1 MRFLLISVYTIY
13 VVIVE
18 DIGLHAAEEYAAESM
33 ALAMIVL
40 KLPDSK
46 VGVGALASIS
56 IFRLCQV
63 IVNTLGLSLASGRT
77 KIYFFSLLLLI
88 HAQFKTL
95 AEI

>member
-1 MRFLLISVYTIY
+1 LRFLLISVYTIY

-33 ALAMIVL
+33 ALPMIVL
-40 KLPDSK
+40 ILPDSK
-46 VGVGALASIS
+46 MGVGALTSIS
-56 IFRLCQV
+56 ICGLCQV
-63 IVNTLGLSLASGRT
+63 IVNTFGLSLAPSRT
-77 KIYFFSLLLLI
+77 IICFFSLLFLI

>member
-18 DIGLHAAEEYAAESM
+18 DIGLHAAEKDAAESM
-33 ALAMIVL
+33 ALPMIVL
-40 KLPDSK
+40 ILPDSK
-46 VGVGALASIS
+46 VGVGTLASIS
-56 IFRLCQV
+56 IRRLCQV
-63 IVNTLGLSLASGRT
+63 IANTLGLSLASGRT
-77 KIYFFSLLLLI
+77 IICFFSLLILI

>member
-1 MRFLLISVYTIY
+1 LLISVYTIY

-18 DIGLHAAEEYAAESM
+18 DIGLHAAKEYAAESM
-33 ALAMIVL
+33 ALPMIVL
-40 KLPDSK
+40 ILSDCK
-46 VGVGALASIS
+46 VGVGALASTRICGV
-56 IFRLCQV
+56 CQV

-77 KIYFFSLLLLI
+77 IICFFSLLFLI

>member
-1 MRFLLISVYTIY
+1 LLISVYTIY

-18 DIGLHAAEEYAAESM
+18 DIGLHAAEEDAAEPM
-33 ALAMIVL
+33 TLPMIVL
-40 KLPDSK
+40 ILPDSK
-46 VGVGALASIS
+46 VGFGALASICGV
-56 IFRLCQV
+56 CQV

-77 KIYFFSLLLLI
+77 IVSFFSLLFLI